1 MGCHFGWV
9 NDLFFFV
16 NSNQDY
22 MGITIKM
29 SIVNFK
35 KLILEWFYG
44 LLYKIMLGKLKK
56 IKSCCKYMENC
67 IYILKI
73 SVLYKQAHTS
83 KSTIKYICMPP
94 SNRGVRCCHTNISD
108 CSFNGAFIVYI
119 ILISY
124 GTLLAYMGRKIVY
137 IILWDF
143 VGA

>member
-1 MGCHFGWV
+1 
-9 NDLFFFV
+9 
-16 NSNQDY
+16 
-22 MGITIKM
+22 
-29 SIVNFK
+29 
-35 KLILEWFYG
+35 
-44 LLYKIMLGKLKK
+44 MLGKLKK
-56 IKSCCKYMENC
+56 IKLCCKYMENC

-143 VGA
+143 VGVQSRKFVYIILIFYWTLWGIGEKNY